1 MVGGLWL
8 FWTAALK
15 KVSVP
20 LSSLAPS
27 KNTKTNTNTIHI
39 QNIQQVKY
47 RDTKTRQKAKDKQ
60 DSYNHIFFLNSLS
73 CAKPTLG
80 WLSKV
85 CATLRHDCA
94 SFCCVSSPP
103 QAIETL
109 HGPCQLQTLPPPCIF
124 CISTC
129 ICQTWLCSFA
139 ANWPHWSLPTIKG
152 SHGACQVHRTAQST
166 QKLATVQAYL
176 VLP

>member
-1 MVGGLWL
+1 MICQEISKLYQKNTIKKNPATNPICAKMVGGLWL

-60 DSYNHIFFLNSLS
+60 DS
-73 CAKPTLG
+73 
-80 WLSKV
+80 
-85 CATLRHDCA
+85 
-94 SFCCVSSPP
+94 
-103 QAIETL
+103 
-109 HGPCQLQTLPPPCIF
+109 
-124 CISTC
+124 
-129 ICQTWLCSFA
+129 
-139 ANWPHWSLPTIKG
+139 
-152 SHGACQVHRTAQST
+152 
-166 QKLATVQAYL
+166 
-176 VLP
+176 